1 MEKQK
6 TIKSVY
12 MKTSSFD
19 PFRVISDDEFC
30 RNLNLIIA
38 YSQMIKGETKKRF
51 IGE

>member
-6 TIKSVY
+6 TIKSIH
-12 MKTSSFD
+12 MKTSNFN
-19 PFRVISDDEFC
+19 PFRLILDDEFC

-38 YSQMIKGETKKRF
+38 YSQMIKGETKRRF